1 MSEIMESRWSRLK
14 ISGRINE
21 KWQNRKSQ
29 QFRGFAMAFVY
40 D

>member
-21 KWQNRKSQ
+21 KWQSRKSQ
-29 QFRGFAMAFVY
+29 QFRRFAIALAV